1 MTYHPCMKMSVLFA
15 AAISAVALSA
25 PAHADDLVSEYGQ
38 RICDA
43 QRQPDVSIGI
53 PPPRTLAF
61 LAMQKELVAR
71 GLNET
76 QMFDLKKQAIIR
88 YCPELRDF

>member
-1 MTYHPCMKMSVLFA
+1 MSKTILAVLA
-15 AAISAVALSA
+15 ALMLSSGI
-25 PAHADDLVSEYGQ
+25 AHADDLVSKYGQ
-38 RICDA
+38 RFCDA
-43 QRQPDVSIGI
+43 QRLPDVSIGI

-76 QMFDLKKQAIIR
+76 QMFDLKKQAIIK
-88 YCPELRDF
+88 YCPELKDF

>member
-1 MTYHPCMKMSVLFA
+1 MSKAILAVLA
-15 AAISAVALSA
+15 ALMLSSDI
-25 PAHADDLVSEYGQ
+25 AHADDLVSEYGQ

-76 QMFDLKKQAIIR
+76 QMFDLKKQAIIK

>member
-1 MTYHPCMKMSVLFA
+1 MSKAILAVLA
-15 AAISAVALSA
+15 ALMLSSDI
-25 PAHADDLVSEYGQ
+25 AHADDLVSEYGQ

>member
-1 MTYHPCMKMSVLFA
+1 MSKTILAVLA
-15 AAISAVALSA
+15 ALMLSSGI
-25 PAHADDLVSEYGQ
+25 AHADDLVSEYGQ
-38 RICDA
+38 RICNA
-43 QRQPDVSIGI
+43 QRRPDVSIGI

-61 LAMQKELVAR
+61 LATQKELVAR

>member
-1 MTYHPCMKMSVLFA
+1 MSKTMLAVLA
-15 AAISAVALSA
+15 ALMLSSDI
-25 PAHADDLVSEYGQ
+25 AHADDLVSEYGQ